1 MRGMYMILSFVPPPL
16 PTSPLGSL
24 FYFFVYFCLIFSS
37 SDGKMR
43 IWCQTTPSTNT
54 PSSSSSSSGGGNG
67 FVLQN
72 EIIQSSPVISLDYSP
87 PYLLSNSNSSSS
99 SFVAMGERERE
110 EDEGE
115 YRWEK
120 FLCYF

>member
-1 MRGMYMILSFVPPPL
+1 
-16 PTSPLGSL
+16 
-24 FYFFVYFCLIFSS
+24 
-37 SDGKMR
+37 MR
-43 IWCQTTPSTNT
+43 IWCQTTPPPTNT
-54 PSSSSSSSGGGNG
+54 PSSSSSSGGKG

-110 EDEGE
+110 GWGE
-115 YRWEK
+115 NINEREILYDC
-120 FLCYF
+120 F